1 MHLKY
6 LFADKRKTS
15 AHPFHV
21 KSTWQPSVQN
31 SVALENYLEE
41 TRLELASISANERNA
56 INALERSSKINRR
69 KADKG
74 TTTVIP
80 DTAQKIDE
88 D

>member
-1 MHLKY
+1 
-6 LFADKRKTS
+6 
-15 AHPFHV
+15 
-21 KSTWQPSVQN
+21 
-31 SVALENYLEE
+31 LEE